1 MWSNIGNVEEHKASM
16 EFLPSPKNDTESGTG
31 RFLFA
36 DCQAANTLLTQ
47 LTSLVPN
54 TISMKNG
61 IVCL

>member
-36 DCQAANTLLTQ
+36 DCQAA
-47 LTSLVPN
+47 
-54 TISMKNG
+54 IKG
-61 IVCL
+61 IFMGKKL

>member
-36 DCQAANTLLTQ
+36 DCQAA
-47 LTSLVPN
+47 
-54 TISMKNG
+54 IKG
-61 IVCL
+61 IFMGKKLHIGIFFKICRT